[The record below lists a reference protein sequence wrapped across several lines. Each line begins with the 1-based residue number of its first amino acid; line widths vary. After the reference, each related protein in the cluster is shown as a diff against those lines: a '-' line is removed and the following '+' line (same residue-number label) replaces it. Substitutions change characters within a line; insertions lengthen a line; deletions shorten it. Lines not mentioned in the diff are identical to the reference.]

1 MSLGRR
7 KGNSLAREEEEKVSQ
22 AMLWNDG
29 GTPLIGPWLTL
40 LSFLTARRTF
50 PRPGDNL
57 AGGTTH
63 KSEKLGEKTDFGSSV
78 GQNHSFLQFF

>member
-57 AGGTTH
+57 AGGI
-63 KSEKLGEKTDFGSSV
+63 E
-78 GQNHSFLQFF
+78 